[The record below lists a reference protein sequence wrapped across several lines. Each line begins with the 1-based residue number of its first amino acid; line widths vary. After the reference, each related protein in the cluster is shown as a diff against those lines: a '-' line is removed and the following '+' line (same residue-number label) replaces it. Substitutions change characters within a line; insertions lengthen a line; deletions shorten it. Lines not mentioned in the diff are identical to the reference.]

1 MAPPPAL
8 MDDLI
13 GEILL
18 RLPPDDPACL
28 FRAALVC
35 KPWRRLLSDDAFLRR
50 YRAFHRT
57 PPVLGFFHDG
67 HHIFRFVPRFF
78 PVCGA
83 SPIPHPD
90 PDCWTVDCRHGRV
103 LLHSLATSHLMVW
116 DPIAGDH
123 EEIPLPVNEDDEE
136 SELFTAAVICASGGC
151 SHLDCRRGPYLIVF
165 AGADSDDEGGV
176 AWARVYSSVSDDWS
190 SLVSVHLGPVL
201 DAGDVMGKSLLAGD
215 ALYFTIEEGRRILKY
230 EYDMVEQELSVIKAP
245 PVIAG
250 NMALVTAE
258 GGGLGAAGVKGYSL
272 HLWSWRIGPD
282 SIGEWVPDRVI
293 ELDKMISIG
302 IGDPTTKLNVI
313 GFAEGA
319 GSIFINANDSIF
331 IVEVKSGTV
340 RKTIGKRGDFSII
353 FPFVSLY
360 TPDHGSTT
368 LRVSMSME

>member
-8 MDDLI
+8 VDDLI

-18 RLPPDDPACL
+18 RLPTDDPACL

-35 KPWRRLLSDDAFLRR
+35 KPWRCLLSDDAFLRR

-67 HHIFRFVPRFF
+67 
-78 PVCGA
+78 
-83 SPIPHPD
+83 D
-90 PDCWTVDCRHGRV
+90 
-103 LLHSLATSHLMVW
+103 
-116 DPIAGDH
+116 
-123 EEIPLPVNEDDEE
+123 
-136 SELFTAAVICASGGC
+136 VI
-151 SHLDCRRGPYLIVF
+151 
-165 AGADSDDEGGV
+165 
-176 AWARVYSSVSDDWS
+176 
-190 SLVSVHLGPVL
+190 
-201 DAGDVMGKSLLAGD
+201 GKSLLAGD

-258 GGGLGAAGVKGYSL
+258 GSGLGAAGVKGYSL
-272 HLWSWRIGPD
+272 HLWSWQIGAD

-293 ELDKMISIG
+293 ELGKMISIG

-340 RKTIGKRGDFSII
+340 RKTIGKRGDFSSI
-353 FPFVSLY
+353 FPFVSFY
-360 TPDHGSTT
+360 TPDHDSTT
-368 LRVSMSME
+368 LQVSMSME

>member
-13 GEILL
+13 GEILH

-103 LLHSLATSHLMVW
+103 LLHSLAKSHLMVW

-123 EEIPLPVNEDDEE
+123 EEIPLPVNEEDEE

-151 SHLDCRRGPYLIVF
+151 SHLDFRRGPYLVVF
-165 AGADSDDEGGV
+165 AGADSDDEGGDV
-176 AWARVYSSVSDDWS
+176 ASR
-190 SLVSVHLGPVL
+190 GP
-201 DAGDVMGKSLLAGD
+201 DLLAGD

-250 NMALVTAE
+250 NMALITAE

-282 SIGEWVPDRVI
+282 SVGEWMPGRVI
-293 ELDKMISIG
+293 ELDMMISIG

-319 GSIFINANDSIF
+319 GSIFVNANDGIF
-331 IVEVKSGTV
+331 TVEVKSGTV
-340 RKTIGKRGDFSII
+340 RKIIGKRGDFSSI
-353 FPFVSLY
+353 FPFMSFY
-360 TPDHGSTT
+360 APDHGSTT